1 MKFNEFVNTYYGKAI
16 DYDGGYGVQCVDLI
30 KLYADKVF
38 NLKFGAFGN
47 AHAYYDNYTKIPM
60 LYENFTRIANTP
72 DFVPQKGDIV
82 VWNTKRSNGNG
93 HIAIAT
99 GVGDTKSFHSYDTN
113 WDGKGGA
120 MKDILHDYT
129 NVSGVL
135 RYNKGIEE
143 SSVNSNFKAGDRV
156 LVDIPIKIAYRGSNN
171 PQDNSIVDSN
181 GYQFWVSNTVIKDDN
196 KVYGL
201 GDICYAQGDGL
212 YIVQIF
218 DKQFWC
224 REQYL
229 SKKF

>member
-47 AHAYYDNYTKIPM
+47 AHTYYDNYTKIPM

-99 GVGDTKSFHSYDTN
+99 GEGNTKYFWSYDMN
-113 WDGKGGA
+113 WDGKGGE
-120 MKDILHDYT
+120 MKKIIHDYT

-135 RYNKGIEE
+135 RPRNQSYFQEN
-143 SSVNSNFKAGDRV
+143 NFNVGEIVVVTMNVKDTNARQGDFM
-156 LVDIPIKIAYRGSNN
+156 LVDNSEK
-171 PQDNSIVDSN
+171 QDN
-181 GYQFWVSNTVIKDDN
+181 QFWIHKSVVQNGILKANAT
-196 KVYGL
+196 
-201 GDICYAQGDGL
+201 ICYVEGSRC
-212 YIVQIF
+212 IVQVF
-218 DKQFWC
+218 DDENAKQFWAN
-224 REQYL
+224 EKYL
-229 SKKF
+229 KKL